1 MGNDNLLTAAL
12 QIHSVEARH
21 ASEIRRL
28 RGLQGW
34 ITLNQRG
41 PNMPPVTQDV
51 YDGEENLNQGGVDV
65 STLGGESPFTA
76 EASSQAYDEILTG
89 DEAVAIAS
97 LFIE

>member
-1 MGNDNLLTAAL
+1 
-12 QIHSVEARH
+12 
-21 ASEIRRL
+21 
-28 RGLQGW
+28 
-34 ITLNQRG
+34 
-41 PNMPPVTQDV
+41 MPPVTQDV